1 MNWKTILV
9 SVVLFDFVVLT
20 GYAIMEVG
28 YIGVIASHFDHWGGI
43 QVLADLVIA
52 CGLAVV
58 WVVMDARERRVN
70 AWPYVLLTLF
80 LGSIGP
86 LAYLLK
92 REWSAHRLSNSGL
105 QQL

>member
-1 MNWKTILV
+1 CQAG
-9 SVVLFDFVVLT
+9 SLT
-20 GYAIMEVG
+20 LREHLSTCPIF
-28 YIGVIASHFDHWGGI
+28 GVHYCI

-52 CGLAVV
+52 CGLAVI
-58 WVVMDARERRVN
+58 WVVMDARERRIN
-70 AWPYVLLTLF
+70 AWPYLLLTLF

-92 REWSAHRLSNSGL
+92 REWSAHRVGNPGL